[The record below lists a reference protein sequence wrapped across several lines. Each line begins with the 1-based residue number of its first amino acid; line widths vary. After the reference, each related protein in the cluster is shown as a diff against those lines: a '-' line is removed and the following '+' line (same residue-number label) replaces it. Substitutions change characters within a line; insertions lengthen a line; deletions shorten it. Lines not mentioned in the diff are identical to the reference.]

1 MYIHHYLIR
10 ILALCLLTVAGQA
23 QAVEMLLDRE
33 GRRTVMHSMTIES
46 FIAQPI
52 ELEDHAEN
60 QPREKSDGYIVTHIK
75 AASANPFGFSKF
87 AWIPLLKVDYTIE
100 KLGTNWKISGTHQAA
115 IGKFGPHYGSNIKL
129 DGMGKYR
136 YTVRVSPPAK
146 GQIHRLTDIENG
158 VKWWEPF
165 EVSWDFKWIGLGK
178 MYGVG
183 AKGGY

>member
-1 MYIHHYLIR
+1 MNTR
-10 ILALCLLTVAGQA
+10 KFGILALALLALINQA
-23 QAVEMLLDRE
+23 QAVEMLLDRD
-33 GRRTVMHSMTIES
+33 GRRTVKHSMTIES
-46 FIAQPI
+46 FIGQAI
-52 ELEDHAEN
+52 ELEEHAEN
-60 QPREKSDGYIVTHIK
+60 LPREKSDGYIVTHIK

-100 KLGTNWKISGTHQAA
+100 KLDSPWRTSGTHQAA

-146 GQIHRLTDIENG
+146 GQLRRLTDIENG
-158 VKWWEPF
+158 VQWWEPF
-165 EVSWDFKWIGLGK
+165 EVSWDFTWTGLGK
-178 MYGVG
+178 MRAIG